1 MSLDSVRAFFAARAP
16 DIAIIELAHNT
27 ATVALAADGH
37 GVTPRQ
43 IANTLSHRVGE
54 RNFLVVTRGDARLDN
69 KKAKAVFGSK
79 VRMLSAEDVVAVT
92 GHPVGGV

>member
-54 RNFLVVTRGDARLDN
+54 RNFLVQGDGRLARSGYSQGII
-69 KKAKAVFGSK
+69 V
-79 VRMLSAEDVVAVT
+79 
-92 GHPVGGV
+92 P